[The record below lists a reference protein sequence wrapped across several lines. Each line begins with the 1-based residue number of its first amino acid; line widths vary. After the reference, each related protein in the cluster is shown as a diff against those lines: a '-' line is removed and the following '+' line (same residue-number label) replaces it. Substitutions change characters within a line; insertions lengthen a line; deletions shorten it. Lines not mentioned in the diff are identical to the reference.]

1 MSQPLDA
8 LSRASERAVLFDRYG
23 MIIFAYIRKHTA
35 TREDAE
41 DLALEV
47 FLAALEADNL
57 PALSDL
63 ERLAWLKK
71 VARHKVADY
80 YRKASQRPSASLSHF
95 AECLLDE
102 GATPE
107 ELALQREQHGELYR
121 LVRQLQPLQQQLLRL
136 RYGEGLRCAEIALL
150 LHKREETIRQLL
162 SRTLKRL
169 RAHYDIH
176 LPKKGK

>member
-1 MSQPLDA
+1 M
-8 LSRASERAVLFDRYG
+8 V
-23 MIIFAYIRKHTA
+23 IFAYIRKHTA

-41 DLALEV
+41 DLTLEV

-57 PALSDL
+57 STLSEV

-80 YRKASQRPSASLSHF
+80 YRKVSKCPSASLSDF
-95 AECLLDE
+95 AETLLDE

-107 ELALQREQHGELYR
+107 EIALQREQHGELYK

-136 RYGEGLRCAEIALL
+136 RYGEGLRCGEIAVILQ
-150 LHKREETIRQLL
+150 KREEAIRQLL

-169 RAHYDIH
+169 RAQYDSH
-176 LPKKGK
+176 LLKKGK